1 MHIYFAGDHAGFEM
15 KRKLIEFVRGLGHEV
30 EDLGPLLPK
39 AGDDYPDFVIPL
51 AKKVTSYSPLIKG
64 TLPSSAGGMS
74 KSSDLADSA
83 TSFKKGGIE
92 DVVRGIVVAG
102 SGQGEIIAMNRVKGA
117 RAALFCPCPETQ
129 ISTDDG
135 DADKRGCRGL
145 ELIKASRD
153 HNDSNI
159 FAIGARFCNEEQA
172 MEAVKLWLETPFS
185 NDERHIRRLRKI
197 EDLTG

>member
-1 MHIYFAGDHAGFEM
+1 M
-15 KRKLIEFVRGLGHEV
+15 EFVRSLGHEV
-30 EDLGPLLPK
+30 EDLGPFEPK
-39 AGDDYPDFVIPL
+39 AGDDYPDYVIPL
-51 AKKVTSYSPLIKG
+51 AKKVASYSPLIKG
-64 TLPSSAGGMS
+64 ALPTSSARGEVPSPRGGGVGAAGGMS